1 MVKSALKEKGAAQEA
16 VQEQEQGQGAALE
29 FAKSRGLSLVHP
41 SDNIIAVLDDA
52 AAMAQRAVL
61 SSASQF
67 SAFMAEANAVCI
79 LKTALSDEMM
89 APIMMLQGN
98 PLAFRTDKDG
108 KGGYPLNVVR
118 DCIIEA
124 VGRGLKPIGNN
135 FNIIA
140 GRCYVTKEGFGTMLA
155 GLSGLHYTIVPGLPR
170 PERGVTVV
178 PVSVEWTYNG
188 KEGRRELSFPMRALG
203 EGGMGVDALVGK
215 ATRKAR
221 AWLWQELT
229 GSEAPEGDAGE
240 SQAQPIRAS
249 RLEADAPAAL
259 PQGTPAALPEA
270 QAQAETDDLA
280 EAQPAQAQPVQAQA
294 ADPWAPITEELRRR
308 ACRLTA
314 RDIYD
319 YCTATGT
326 AMDFNWMLANLTQV
340 CRAVDVWKAQ
350 QAQAA
355 QAAKEVM

>member
-1 MVKSALKEKGAAQEA
+1 MVKSAVKEKDAAREA
-16 VQEQEQGQGAALE
+16 VQEQGQGAALA
-29 FAKSRGLSLVHP
+29 FAKSRGLALVHP
-41 SDNIIAVLDDA
+41 SDDIIAVLDDA
-52 AAMAQRAVL
+52 AAMAQKAVL

-79 LKTALSDEMM
+79 LKAALSDEMM
-89 APIMMLQGN
+89 APVMMLQGN

-108 KGGYPLNVVR
+108 KGGYPVHVVR

-155 GLSGLHYTIVPGLPR
+155 GLPGLHYTVVPGLPR

-178 PVSVEWTYNG
+178 PVTVEWTYNG
-188 KEGRRELSFPMRALG
+188 QEGKRELAFPMRALG

-240 SQAQPIRAS
+240 SQAQPVRVS

-259 PQGTPAALPEA
+259 PQGKPAALPEA
-270 QAQAETDDLA
+270 ETDALA
-280 EAQPAQAQPVQAQA
+280 EEKPQAAAQA
-294 ADPWAPITEELRRR
+294 ADPWAPITAELQRR

-350 QAQAA
+350 TA